1 LPLPQFTLANKGGN
15 QMQLIWISGSTSTM
29 KQIKITGRTLI
40 KLAILSF
47 CVFILIGIGIH
58 FLGFRVAIRFSPEM
72 TKEMGGVITRKE
84 LDKLQALQ
92 RQLPLIESKISSLSK
107 LKDQFS
113 ELATPTPIKSK
124 PQNTDN

>member
-1 LPLPQFTLANKGGN
+1 
-15 QMQLIWISGSTSTM
+15 MQLIWISGSTSTM
-29 KQIKITGRTLI
+29 KQIKITGRTVI

-47 CVFILIGIGIH
+47 SVFILIGIGIH

-84 LDKLQALQ
+84 LDEIEVAYREKLQILQ
-92 RQLPLIESKISSLSK
+92 RQLPIIESKISSLNV

-113 ELATPTPIKSK
+113 ELATPTPIKNK
-124 PQNTDN
+124 PHNADN

>member
-1 LPLPQFTLANKGGN
+1 
-15 QMQLIWISGSTSTM
+15 MQLIWISGSTSTM
-29 KQIKITGRTLI
+29 KQIKITGRTMI

-47 CVFILIGIGIH
+47 SVFILIGIGIH

-84 LDKLQALQ
+84 LDEIESTYREKLQTLQ

>member
-1 LPLPQFTLANKGGN
+1 
-15 QMQLIWISGSTSTM
+15 MQLIWISGSTSTM
-29 KQIKITGRTLI
+29 KQIKITGRTMI

-47 CVFILIGIGIH
+47 SVFILIGIGIH

-84 LDKLQALQ
+84 LDEIEATYREKLQTLQ
-92 RQLPLIESKISSLSK
+92 RQLPLIESKIGSLSK

-113 ELATPTPIKSK
+113 ELATPTPTKTK
-124 PQNTDN
+124 PQNNDN

>member
-1 LPLPQFTLANKGGN
+1 
-15 QMQLIWISGSTSTM
+15 
-29 KQIKITGRTLI
+29 
-40 KLAILSF
+40 
-47 CVFILIGIGIH
+47 
-58 FLGFRVAIRFSPEM
+58 M

-84 LDKLQALQ
+84 LDEIEATYREKLQTLQ

-113 ELATPTPIKSK
+113 ELATPTPTKTK

>member
-1 LPLPQFTLANKGGN
+1 
-15 QMQLIWISGSTSTM
+15 M
-29 KQIKITGRTLI
+29 KQIKITGRTVI

-47 CVFILIGIGIH
+47 SVFILIGIGIH

-84 LDKLQALQ
+84 LDEIEATYREKLQILQ
-92 RQLPLIESKISSLSK
+92 RQLPAIESKITALNV

-113 ELATPTPIKSK
+113 DLATPTPIKTK
-124 PQNTDN
+124 PQNYEN

>member
-1 LPLPQFTLANKGGN
+1 
-15 QMQLIWISGSTSTM
+15 
-29 KQIKITGRTLI
+29 
-40 KLAILSF
+40 
-47 CVFILIGIGIH
+47 
-58 FLGFRVAIRFSPEM
+58 M

-84 LDKLQALQ
+84 LDEIEATYREKLQTLQ
-92 RQLPLIESKISSLSK
+92 RQLPLIESKISSLNK

>member
-1 LPLPQFTLANKGGN
+1 
-15 QMQLIWISGSTSTM
+15 MQLIWISGSTSTM
-29 KQIKITGRTLI
+29 KQIKITGRTMI

-47 CVFILIGIGIH
+47 SVFILIGIGIH

-84 LDKLQALQ
+84 LDEIEASYREKLQTLQ
-92 RQLPLIESKISSLSK
+92 RQLPVIESKINALNT

-113 ELATPTPIKSK
+113 ELATPTPIKTK
-124 PQNTDN
+124 PQNPEN

>member
-1 LPLPQFTLANKGGN
+1 
-15 QMQLIWISGSTSTM
+15 MQLIWISGSTSTM
-29 KQIKITGRTLI
+29 KQIKITGRTMI

-47 CVFILIGIGIH
+47 SVFILIGIGIH

-84 LDKLQALQ
+84 LDEIEATYRDKLQTLQ
-92 RQLPLIESKISSLSK
+92 RQLPLIESKIGSLSK

-113 ELATPTPIKSK
+113 ELATPTPTKTK
-124 PQNTDN
+124 PQNNDN

>member
-1 LPLPQFTLANKGGN
+1 
-15 QMQLIWISGSTSTM
+15 M
-29 KQIKITGRTLI
+29 KQIKITGRTVI

-47 CVFILIGIGIH
+47 SVFILFGIGIH

-84 LDKLQALQ
+84 LDEIEATYREKLQILQ
-92 RQLPLIESKISSLSK
+92 RQLPVIESKISALNV

-113 ELATPTPIKSK
+113 ELATPNPIKTK
-124 PQNTDN
+124 PQNNEN